1 MDTEFLEGTQEKRMF
16 GIKYGQTKPTIDLIS
31 IALVAEDNREFYA
44 ISKDFNLKEAWNRYD
59 LKVEKMYGDARNI
72 FPDGRKYKEYW
83 IRENVLFPIFVEL
96 QAKEAKVP
104 EETIKKYMTGSV
116 IDYPLFNYKYF
127 RKLINKYGKTNKQ
140 IAFEVVNFIHGYN
153 DMGNW
158 LGTTEE
164 YYNTIIKTE
173 PKDKPQFYGYFADYD
188 WVALCWLFGKMI
200 DLPKGFPWYCY
211 DLKQEMDR
219 KVDLF
224 TRSDFFT
231 AFDFLGEGLSEL
243 SLEEKIKHL
252 KLHVRYPKQINSHNA
267 LADSRFARDL
277 HEFLKTL

>member
-1 MDTEFLEGTQEKRMF
+1 MDSEFLEGTQEKRMF

-31 IALVAEDNREFYA
+31 IALVAEDGREYYA
-44 ISKDFNLKEAWNRYD
+44 ISKDFNLKEAWNRWE
-59 LKVEKMYGDARNI
+59 LKSMSSKGGIGDSRH
-72 FPDGRKYKEYW
+72 KKEYW

-127 RKLINKYGKTNKQ
+127 RKLVNKYGKTNKQ
-140 IAFEVVNFIHGYN
+140 IAFQVVNFIHGYN

-188 WVALCWLFGKMI
+188 WVVFCWLFGKMI
-200 DLPKGFPWYCY
+200 NLPKGFPMYCN

-252 KLHVRYPKQINSHNA
+252 KLHIRYPKKTNPHNA
-267 LADSRFARDL
+267 LADSRFVRDL

>member
-1 MDTEFLEGTQEKRMF
+1 MDSEFLEGTQEKRMF

-31 IALVAEDNREFYA
+31 IALVANDGREYYS

-104 EETIKKYMTGSV
+104 AETIKKYMTGSV

-140 IAFEVVNFIHGYN
+140 IAEEIKDFIYN
-153 DMGNW
+153 DSFKDNCGNPIIHDNNW
-158 LGTTEE
+158 LNG
-164 YYNTIIKTE
+164 N
-173 PKDKPQFYGYFADYD
+173 PQFYGIYADYD
-188 WVALCWLFGKMI
+188 WVVFCWLFGKMN
-200 DLPKGFPWYCY
+200 DLPKGFPKYCN
-211 DLKQEMDR
+211 DLKQEMDE
-219 KVDLF
+219 KVNTLGHIHF
-224 TRSDFFT
+224 REYSHKQTGSISFNEKLQSIKNRSN
-231 AFDFLGEGLSEL
+231 
-243 SLEEKIKHL
+243 
-252 KLHVRYPKQINSHNA
+252 YPKQTNEHNA
-267 LADSRFARDL
+267 LADSRFVRDL